1 MSTSYSSQ
9 SDLVSNLSVPA
20 PTQAINRRI
29 IYGFAGAAF
38 VIILSLSITLGVVS
52 SKVNDKP
59 NIYYEQ
65 SNKPP
70 TTKKEQSCPA
80 QTQSCPPQILMCPES
95 TRPAPEKTQ
104 TPTSCS
110 EQYGS
115 HPTDLQIANC
125 VLENYPLID
134 GCVYIKH
141 NDLAYWYYENVQN
154 KVYTVDMRQNLQEVF
169 PNSTIHSDIPRL
181 RQGKLSAQFWAV
193 YVDCKSQYKD
203 AVKLS
208 LDQVDTVKK
217 FIAKY
222 PDVFKFVTTAQ
233 GVLDA
238 FNEKK
243 FASLMGLEG
252 GHSIDSSLGNLRM
265 FYDLGIR
272 YMTVTHSCNTP
283 WADNWHMDQTNSS
296 EFNGLSE
303 FGKVVIKEM
312 NRLGMLVDLS
322 HVAKATMIASLNISE
337 APVIFSHSSAFSVC
351 NHYRNVQD
359 DVLQMLKK
367 NGGIVMVNFYPSF
380 VNCKPHY
387 NSSVLATVQ
396 QVANHV
402 DHIKNLIGV
411 DHVGIGGDYDGIP
424 TTPVGLEDVS
434 KYPNLFAELVHRG
447 WSTEDLE
454 KLAGR
459 NLIRV
464 FKMAEKV
471 RDRMS
476 YLPPYE
482 DVLPVAERKGNC
494 STLIE

>member
-1 MSTSYSSQ
+1 MPTSYSPQ
-9 SDLVSNLSVPA
+9 TDLVSNLSVPA
-20 PTQAINRRI
+20 PSHVMNKRI
-29 IYGFAGAAF
+29 IYAFGAAALA
-38 VIILSLSITLGVVS
+38 IILSLSIALGVVAN
-52 SKVNDKP
+52 KEDRKP
-59 NIYYEQ
+59 NHQELGTARTQHSY
-65 SNKPP
+65 PP
-70 TTKKEQSCPA
+70 
-80 QTQSCPPQILMCPES
+80 QTQSCQPQVIICPDS
-95 TRPAPEKTQ
+95 TRPEPEV
-104 TPTSCS
+104 TSERVATTCS
-110 EQYGS
+110 EQYGA
-115 HPTDLQIANC
+115 HPTDLQVANC
-125 VLENYPLID
+125 VLESYPLID
-134 GCVYIKH
+134 GH
-141 NDLAYWYYENVQN
+141 NDLAYWYYETVHNE
-154 KVYTVDMRQNLQEVF
+154 VYGVDMRQDLQKLF
-169 PNSTIHSDIPRL
+169 PNSTIHTDIPRI

-193 YVDCKSQYKD
+193 YVDCGSQYND

-208 LDQVDTVKK
+208 LDQVDTIKK
-217 FIAKY
+217 FIRKY

-233 GVLDA
+233 GILDA
-238 FNEKK
+238 FNERK

-265 FYDLGIR
+265 FYNLGIR

-322 HVAKATMIASLNISE
+322 HVAKATMIAALNVTE

-359 DVLQMLKK
+359 DVLHMVKK
-367 NGGIVMVNFYPSF
+367 NGGIVMVNFYPRF
-380 VNCKPHY
+380 VNCEPHY
-387 NSSVLATVQ
+387 NPNVLATVQ

-411 DHVGIGGDYDGIP
+411 DHLGIGGDYDGIP

-447 WSTEDLE
+447 WTTDDLE

-464 FKMAEKV
+464 FRMAEKV
-471 RDRMS
+471 RDRLS

-482 DVLPVAERKGNC
+482 AALPVAQRRGNC

>member
-20 PTQAINRRI
+20 PSQTINKRI
-29 IYGFAGAAF
+29 IYGFAGASF
-38 VIILSLSITLGVVS
+38 VIILSLSISLGVVS
-52 SKVNDKP
+52 SKGNDKP

-65 SNKPP
+65 SSKEP
-70 TTKKEQSCPA
+70 TTKREQSCSG

-95 TRPAPEKTQ
+95 TRPAEPEKIQ
-104 TPTSCS
+104 TATSCT

-125 VLENYPLID
+125 VLDSYPLID
-134 GCVYIKH
+134 GH
-141 NDLAYWYYENVQN
+141 NDLAYWYYQTVQN
-154 KVYTVDMRQNLQEVF
+154 KVYSVDMRQNLKELF

-193 YVDCKSQYKD
+193 YVDCNSQYKD

-233 GVLDA
+233 GILDA
-238 FNEKK
+238 FHDKK

-265 FYDLGIR
+265 FYNLGIR
-272 YMTVTHSCNTP
+272 YMTITHSCNTP
-283 WADNWHMDQTNSS
+283 WADNWHMDQTNST

-322 HVAKATMIASLNISE
+322 HVAKATMIASLQISE

-359 DVLQMLKK
+359 DVLQLVKK
-367 NGGIVMVNFYPSF
+367 NGGVVMVNFYPSF

-387 NSSVLATVQ
+387 NSSFLATVQ

-402 DHIKNLIGV
+402 EHIKNLIGV

-424 TTPVGLEDVS
+424 TTPAGLEDVS
-434 KYPNLFAELVHRG
+434 KYPNLFAELVSRG
-447 WSTEDLE
+447 WSTQDLE

-482 DVLPVAERKGNC
+482 AVLPVSERKGNC